1 MRNRLGFLHATAPRR
16 ILARALSSHLRQMVR
31 DAHRPEGGPLAVAQ
45 LRAIPRLQPRAL
57 GEAPDAFL
65 AARRRDYATGGALH
79 GPVVPSWSLPRD
91 YDTAAALR
99 SLATASDT
107 RTAPDG
113 ACRWEQKLMLALL
126 RPLYLLLVA

>member
-1 MRNRLGFLHATAPRR
+1 MRNRLGFLHATAPRK

-31 DAHRPEGGPLAVAQ
+31 GRTQTRGWSPRRGAAQ
-45 LRAIPRLQPRAL
+45 GDPRLQPRAL

-79 GPVVPSWSLPRD
+79 GPVVPSWSLPPD

-99 SLATASDT
+99 SLATA
-107 RTAPDG
+107 
-113 ACRWEQKLMLALL
+113 Q
-126 RPLYLLLVA
+126 